1 MRTSR
6 GVMVSIIQQQRHW
19 PHVLPLLRWRSCWT
33 NPATSS
39 SSRAFRTSALLIDL
53 RALPLQPAL
62 HAELLDEPL
71 EAAAKILSEVSLI
84 ISLQLLCFLEE
95 EEKHSLKHTHTI
107 TDYWESNLQWKFYWH
122 GRFVEIIF
130 AVVTR
135 RDNGRVLFTPRVCV
149 CVTWRHPVQQERP
162 QKCFAVSPSVD
173 RCCRCDRVTAVQD
186 AIKKLYR

>member
-1 MRTSR
+1 MESRSYSTAVRLISESRDITFIHTMNEDKQRCDGVDHTTAETPTSCPSSAE
-6 GVMVSIIQQQRHW
+6 VTI
-19 PHVLPLLRWRSCWT
+19 VLNKT

-107 TDYWESNLQWKFYWH
+107 TDY
-122 GRFVEIIF
+122 
-130 AVVTR
+130 
-135 RDNGRVLFTPRVCV
+135 
-149 CVTWRHPVQQERP
+149 
-162 QKCFAVSPSVD
+162 
-173 RCCRCDRVTAVQD
+173 
-186 AIKKLYR
+186 

>member
-1 MRTSR
+1 
-6 GVMVSIIQQQRHW
+6 MVSIIQQQRHR
-19 PHVLPLLRWRSCWT
+19 PLVLPLLRWRSCWT
-33 NPATSS
+33 KQILPRHPHHEPSGLLLCWLIC
-39 SSRAFRTSALLIDL
+39 ALSLS
-53 RALPLQPAL
+53 
-62 HAELLDEPL
+62 EPL

-135 RDNGRVLFTPRVCV
+135 RDSGRVLFTPGVCV
-149 CVTWRHPVQQERP
+149 CACVTWRHPVQQERP

-186 AIKKLYR
+186 AIKKLHR